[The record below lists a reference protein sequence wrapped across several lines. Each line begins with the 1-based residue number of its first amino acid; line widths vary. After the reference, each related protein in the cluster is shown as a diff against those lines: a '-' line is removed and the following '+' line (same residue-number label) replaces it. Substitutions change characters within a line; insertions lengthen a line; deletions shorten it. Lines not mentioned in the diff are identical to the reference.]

1 MVQNPLRTRRTIKR
15 VLPGWTD
22 LMTAPDLSISN
33 EAPRGTSAAEGL
45 FRSHS
50 AWLITFLKRR
60 FGTDAAEE
68 IAQEA
73 FARSLDKE
81 VIRNPRALLATL
93 ALRAAADHA
102 RREQV
107 RPVAWDADEADA
119 PVLPDQVERVL
130 LQQLLRE
137 LPRPVREVYL
147 LCRVAGFTYPEA
159 AERLGISVKRVEAR
173 MTEAHKRFAALLR
186 D

>member
-1 MVQNPLRTRRTIKR
+1 
-15 VLPGWTD
+15 
-22 LMTAPDLSISN
+22 MTAPDLSIADEPPN
-33 EAPRGTSAAEGL
+33 RTSAEGL

-50 AWLITFLKRR
+50 AWLLAYLKRR
-60 FGTDAAEE
+60 FGAEAAEE
-68 IAQEA
+68 IAQET
-73 FARSLDKE
+73 FARRLDMDG
-81 VIRNPRALLATL
+81 IRNPRAFLTTL
-93 ALRAAADHA
+93 ALRAAADQA
-102 RREQV
+102 RREQS
-107 RPVAWDADEADA
+107 RPVAWEVDEADA
-119 PVLPDQVERVL
+119 AVLPDQLERVL

>member
-1 MVQNPLRTRRTIKR
+1 M
-15 VLPGWTD
+15 
-22 LMTAPDLSISN
+22 
-33 EAPRGTSAAEGL
+33 SAIDARLGRAEEPSPSDRSAREKL
-45 FRSHS
+45 FRDHS
-50 AWLITFLKRR
+50 GWLIEFLGRR
-60 FGTDAAEE
+60 FGKDAAEE
-68 IAQEA
+68 LAQDA
-73 FARSLDKE
+73 FAQSFDDGR
-81 VIRNPRALLATL
+81 IRNPRAFLATL

-102 RREQV
+102 RREQS
-107 RPVAWDADEADA
+107 RPVAWEVDEADA
-119 PVLPDQVERVL
+119 PVLPDQLERVL

-173 MTEAHKRFAALLR
+173 MTEAHKRFAALMR

>member
-1 MVQNPLRTRRTIKR
+1 
-15 VLPGWTD
+15 
-22 LMTAPDLSISN
+22 MTAPDLSIADEPTN
-33 EAPRGTSAAEGL
+33 RTSVAEGL
-45 FRSHS
+45 FRNHS
-50 AWLITFLKRR
+50 AWLLAFLKRR
-60 FGTDAAEE
+60 FGSETAEE
-68 IAQEA
+68 IVQET
-73 FARSLDKE
+73 FARSLDKDG
-81 VIRNPRALLATL
+81 VRNPRAFLATL

-102 RREQV
+102 RREQA
-107 RPVAWDADEADA
+107 RPVAWEVEEADA

-173 MTEAHKRFAALLR
+173 MTEAHKRFAALMR

>member
-1 MVQNPLRTRRTIKR
+1 MSSAEFQNPFPSEALPAQRSWLVAFLR
-15 VLPGWTD
+15 
-22 LMTAPDLSISN
+22 
-33 EAPRGTSAAEGL
+33 
-45 FRSHS
+45 
-50 AWLITFLKRR
+50 RR
-60 FGTDAAEE
+60 FGVENAED

-73 FARSLDKE
+73 FVRSLDKDN
-81 VIRNPRALLATL
+81 VRNPRALLATL
-93 ALRAAADHA
+93 ALRAAADQA
-102 RREQV
+102 RREQS
-107 RPVAWDADEADA
+107 RPVSWELDEPDAT
-119 PVLPDQVERVL
+119 VLPDQLEQVL

-159 AERLGISVKRVEAR
+159 AERLGVSVKRVEAR

>member
-1 MVQNPLRTRRTIKR
+1 MSSAEFQRPLSGEALSAQRSWLVAFLRRR
-15 VLPGWTD
+15 LG
-22 LMTAPDLSISN
+22 
-33 EAPRGTSAAEGL
+33 AEN
-45 FRSHS
+45 
-50 AWLITFLKRR
+50 
-60 FGTDAAEE
+60 AED

-73 FARSLDKE
+73 FVRSLDKDA
-81 VIRNPRALLATL
+81 VRNPRALLATL

-102 RREQV
+102 RREQS
-107 RPVAWDADEADA
+107 RPVAWEVEESDA

>member
-1 MVQNPLRTRRTIKR
+1 MSAIDAPLGRAEEPSASNGSTRDKFFRDHS
-15 VLPGWTD
+15 GW
-22 LMTAPDLSISN
+22 LL
-33 EAPRGTSAAEGL
+33 E
-45 FRSHS
+45 
-50 AWLITFLKRR
+50 FLRRR
-60 FGTDAAEE
+60 FGGDVAEE
-68 IAQEA
+68 LAQDA
-73 FARSLDKE
+73 FIRSMG
-81 VIRNPRALLATL
+81 VGTVHNPRAFLATL

-107 RPVAWDADEADA
+107 RPVAWEADEADA
-119 PVLPDQVERVL
+119 PVLPDQLERVL

-159 AERLGISVKRVEAR
+159 AERLGVSVKRVEAR
-173 MTEAHKRFAALLR
+173 MTEAHKRFAARLR

>member
-1 MVQNPLRTRRTIKR
+1 MADTASTPYERINGRTRDEFVRR
-15 VLPGWTD
+15 NRGW
-22 LMTAPDLSISN
+22 LL
-33 EAPRGTSAAEGL
+33 E
-45 FRSHS
+45 
-50 AWLITFLKRR
+50 FLQRR
-60 FGTDAAEE
+60 FGHEVAED
-68 IAQEA
+68 IAQET
-73 FARSLDKE
+73 FVRSSGAE
-81 VIRNPRALLATL
+81 AEIRNPRAFLATL

-102 RREQV
+102 RRQQS
-107 RPVAWDADEADA
+107 RPVAWEVDEADA
-119 PVLPDQVERVL
+119 PVLPDQFEQVL

>member
-1 MVQNPLRTRRTIKR
+1 M
-15 VLPGWTD
+15 
-22 LMTAPDLSISN
+22 
-33 EAPRGTSAAEGL
+33 
-45 FRSHS
+45 
-50 AWLITFLKRR
+50 
-60 FGTDAAEE
+60 
-68 IAQEA
+68 AQEA
-73 FARSLDKE
+73 FARSIATGSEL
-81 VIRNPRALLATL
+81 RNPRAFLAMV
-93 ALRAAADHA
+93 ALRAAADGR
-102 RREQV
+102 RREAV
-107 RPVAWDADEADA
+107 RPAAVEFEESDGA
-119 PVLPDQVERVL
+119 VSPDQFEQVL

>member
-1 MVQNPLRTRRTIKR
+1 
-15 VLPGWTD
+15 
-22 LMTAPDLSISN
+22 MTAPELSIASEPLEVTSN
-33 EAPRGTSAAEGL
+33 GDGL
-45 FRSHS
+45 YRNHS
-50 AWLITFLKRR
+50 SWLLDFLKRR
-60 FGTDAAEE
+60 FGRDAAED
-68 IAQEA
+68 IAQET
-73 FARSLDKE
+73 FARSLGSDG
-81 VIRNPRALLATL
+81 IRNPRAFLATL
-93 ALRAAADHA
+93 ALRAAADQA
-102 RREQV
+102 RRESV
-107 RPVAWDADEADA
+107 RPIAGELEEADA